1 MTLPCHSS
9 LSRKAKKKATL
20 ADAFKNAER
29 ED

>member
-1 MTLPCHSS
+1 MDA
-9 LSRKAKKKATL
+9 AKNLQPFKKATL

>member
-1 MTLPCHSS
+1 MSEIET
-9 LSRKAKKKATL
+9 AKNLQPFKKATL